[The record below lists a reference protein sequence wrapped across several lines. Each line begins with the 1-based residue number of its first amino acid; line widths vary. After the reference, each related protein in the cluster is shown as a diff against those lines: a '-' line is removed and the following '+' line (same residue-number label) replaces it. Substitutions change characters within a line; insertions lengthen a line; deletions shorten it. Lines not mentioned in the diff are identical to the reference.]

1 MLPLQSFQDYIDQ
14 HQLFSTTN
22 KLLLAVSGGKDSVLM
37 AHLFKQAGYAF
48 GIAHCNFNLRA
59 DESQRDESF
68 VRMLASTF
76 EVPFFVA
83 HFDTKDYA
91 AQHKISTQ
99 MAARDLRYAWFEETR
114 HHNNYD
120 YIAIAHHQGDVAE
133 TMLLNLT
140 RGTGIA
146 GLHGILPKR
155 GYLVRPMLFLSPA
168 NVEMLIH
175 GLHLDFVEDSS
186 NATVNYARNKIRHQ
200 VVPVLRVLNPKLE
213 QTFERN
219 AQRFSETEMVLQQV
233 VNSLTK
239 DLMKI
244 EGDTVSLSLQIIK
257 HLTPQRL
264 LFSELLKPYG
274 FTESLTEEILKGLN
288 RQSGTSY
295 QSATHRA
302 IIDRENLIISKI
314 NTTIQ
319 SDITV
324 VHHHDTTVNFL
335 YKQLDISFSDVIY
348 FERDPLKSYV
358 DARLLI
364 YPLILRSRQE
374 GDKFIPMGMKTHKKL
389 SDFLIDLKVPLH
401 EKDQVPILL
410 NGNGEIIW
418 VSGYRQDD
426 RYKITGATHQVAIFE
441 LKKIYN
447 S

>member
-1 MLPLQSFQDYIDQ
+1 MLPLQFFQDYIDQ
-14 HQLFSTTN
+14 HQLFSIKS
-22 KLLLAVSGGKDSVLM
+22 KLLLTVSGGKDSVLM
-37 AHLFKQAGYAF
+37 AHFFKQAGYVF

-59 DESQRDESF
+59 DESQRDENF
-68 VRMLASTF
+68 VRMLALTF
-76 EVPFFVA
+76 EVPFFVT
-83 HFDTKDYA
+83 HFNTKEHA
-91 AQHKISTQ
+91 AQYKISTQ
-99 MAARDLRYAWFEETR
+99 MAARNLRYEWFEQTR
-114 HHNNYD
+114 LHNNYD

-168 NVEMLIH
+168 EINTAIDN
-175 GLHLDFVEDSS
+175 LHIDFVEDSS
-186 NATVNYARNKIRHQ
+186 NATINYARNKIRHQ
-200 VVPVLRVLNPKLE
+200 VVPVLRTLNPKLE
-213 QTFERN
+213 QTFVRS

-233 VNSLTK
+233 VKSLTK
-239 DLMKI
+239 DLLKI
-244 EGDTVSLSLQIIK
+244 KGDTVYLSLQIIK

-274 FTESLTEEILKGLN
+274 FTETISEEILKGLN
-288 RQSGTSY
+288 KQSGTTY
-295 QSATHRA
+295 QSTTHCA
-302 IIDRENLIISKI
+302 LIDRENLIISKI
-314 NTTIQ
+314 ATANESNIVM
-319 SDITV
+319 I
-324 VHHHDTTVNFL
+324 HYHDTRVKFL
-335 YKQLDISFSDVIY
+335 YNQIDISFSDIIH
-348 FERDPLKSYV
+348 FERDSSKAFI

-389 SDFLIDLKVPLH
+389 SNFLIDQKVSLH

-418 VSGYRQDD
+418 IAGYRQDD
-426 RYKITGATHQVAIFE
+426 RYKITGATHKVAIFE
-441 LKKIYN
+441 LKKINN